1 MNIIVTCINN
11 NCNISLH
18 FYVRYSYRLCVGS
31 YESYMKYVSFNETD
45 STDPIDQENGGQQS
59 WSNYVNEKLNKKST
73 WLLFTIVSTTALVIL
88 LLIIIFLRK
97 RIRLSIALIV
107 EGSR

>member
-1 MNIIVTCINN
+1 M
-11 NCNISLH
+11 
-18 FYVRYSYRLCVGS
+18 
-31 YESYMKYVSFNETD
+31 SFND
-45 STDPIDQENGGQQS
+45 TDPVAGENEVPVDLLNGGHQS
-59 WSNYVNEKLNKKST
+59 YINYVNEKLQKKST
-73 WLLFTIVSTTALVIL
+73 WLVFTIISITAFVIL

>member
-1 MNIIVTCINN
+1 MYRIIILF
-11 NCNISLH
+11 I
-18 FYVRYSYRLCVGS
+18 RYIRIYYIGS
-31 YESYMKYVSFNETD
+31 YESYMKYMSFVD
-45 STDPIDQENGGQQS
+45 TDPVAEENEVPVDLLNGGHQS
-59 WSNYVNEKLNKKST
+59 YINYVNEKLQKKST
-73 WLLFTIVSTTALVIL
+73 WLVFTIISTTAFVIL

>member
-1 MNIIVTCINN
+1 MEFFRIIAFITLFP
-11 NCNISLH
+11 LH
-18 FYVRYSYRLCVGS
+18 LRTGS
-31 YESYMKYVSFNETD
+31 YESYMKYASFVD
-45 STDPIDQENGGQQS
+45 TDPVEEENEVPADLLNGGHQS
-59 WSNYVNEKLNKKST
+59 YINYVNEKLNKKST
-73 WLLFTIVSTTALVIL
+73 WLVFTVVSATAFVIL